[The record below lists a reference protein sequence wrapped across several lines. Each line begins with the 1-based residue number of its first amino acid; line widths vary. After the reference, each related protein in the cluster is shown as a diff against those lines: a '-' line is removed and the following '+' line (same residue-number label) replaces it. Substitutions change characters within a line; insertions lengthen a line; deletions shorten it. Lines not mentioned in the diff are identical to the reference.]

1 MQTVTT
7 NQIKERLTNSFNDVK
22 QLAEINAE
30 IPKNAAHAHTVTVI
44 TFLGLQLIC
53 GCYSLT
59 DDTENGD
66 YQRFLYIPETKQA
79 FTF

>member
-1 MQTVTT
+1 MKTVTK

-22 QLAEINAE
+22 PLAEINAE
-30 IPKNAAHAHTVTVI
+30 APKNAAHTHTVTVI
-44 TFLGLQLIC
+44 NFLGLQLFC

-66 YQRFLYIPETKQA
+66 YQRFVYIPETKQA
-79 FTF
+79 FKF